1 MPHAIS
7 DTGLALIRE
16 FEGFRD
22 TPAQMPNGAWVV
34 GYGHV
39 RAEAGDDVS
48 EEAGAAMLAQDLTA
62 IEAMVNEAVTAE
74 ITQSQFDALVSFAF
88 SVGAEAFAKSDV
100 LRRTNTG
107 EAIVAACAMD
117 AWRKSDASGE
127 LEIIDALIRRRA
139 AEKALYLKD
148 GAYTV
153 APSALVRAQIDHAVA
168 ILGAPLKYAAPPMP
182 KTREKKIEVL
192 AAPVVELAAV
202 VEPEAAP
209 APDVKPS
216 DAEIIT
222 AVLRSEPQTEALLLT
237 QIATEDDIIA
247 EEEIVTAHAKPVA
260 RSVEAAPAK
269 FFRFS
274 FAKSGDVFSL
284 GALSLF
290 GAALIGLGGWT
301 MFAGPAN
308 AVDVM
313 AGVALVIPGIA
324 AVTLAGLGLSRRPV
338 AQRA

>member
-1 MPHAIS
+1 MPYAIS
-7 DTGLALIRE
+7 DDGLALIRE
-16 FEGFRD
+16 YEGFRD

-39 RAEAGDDVS
+39 RAEAGDDLS
-48 EEAGAAMLAQDLTA
+48 EGAAAELLAQDLVA
-62 IEAMVNEAVTAE
+62 IEAIVNEAVTAD

-88 SVGAEAFAKSDV
+88 SVGAAAFAKSDV

-117 AWRKSDASGE
+117 AWRKSDVSGE

-153 APSALVRAQIDHAVA
+153 APSALVRAKIDHAVA
-168 ILGAPLKYAAPPMP
+168 ILGAPLKYAAPPKP
-182 KTREKKIEVL
+182 KARAKKVETPV
-192 AAPVVELAAV
+192 VVELAPVA
-202 VEPEAAP
+202 EPVAAP
-209 APDVKPS
+209 EPLVKPS

-260 RSVEAAPAK
+260 RSVEGAPAK
-269 FFRFS
+269 SFRLS
-274 FAKSGDVFSL
+274 FAKPADAISL

-290 GAALIGLGGWT
+290 GVALIGLGGWT

-324 AVTLAGLGLSRRPV
+324 AVTLSYIGFVRRPA

>member
-7 DTGLALIRE
+7 DIGLALIRE
-16 FEGFRD
+16 YEGFRE
-22 TPAQMPNGAWVV
+22 TPAQMPNGEWVV

-39 RAEAGDDVS
+39 RTEAGDDVN
-48 EEAGAAMLAQDLTA
+48 EAAAAELLARDLAAT
-62 IEAMVNEAVTAE
+62 ECVVNESVRAE

-88 SVGAEAFAKSDV
+88 SIGAEAFAKSDV
-100 LRRTNTG
+100 LRRTNAG
-107 EAIVAACAMD
+107 EGIAAACAMD

-127 LEIIDALIRRRA
+127 LEIIDTLIRRRA

-148 GAYTV
+148 GAYIA
-153 APSALVRAQIDHAVA
+153 APSALVRAKIDHAVA
-168 ILGAPLKYAAPPMP
+168 ILGAPLKYAAPPTP
-182 KTREKKIEVL
+182 KVRVKTIDL
-192 AAPVVELAAV
+192 APVVEA
-202 VEPEAAP
+202 EAASEP
-209 APDVKPS
+209 QAKPS
-216 DAEIIT
+216 DAQIIT

-269 FFRFS
+269 SFRMS
-274 FAKSGDVFSL
+274 AGKPGDVFSL

-290 GAALIGLGGWT
+290 GVALIGLGGWT

-313 AGVALVIPGIA
+313 AGVALVIPGVA
-324 AVTLAGLGLSRRPV
+324 ATTLAYLGFTRRPA